1 MIIKNRLKEYVIKL
15 NSLEYSCKIFLT
27 VISKSYTKSIWFP
40 EYTFNY
46 FIYDLDSFFMNSS
59 EKLSKQICDNH
70 QIIFILNQKLWQLW
84 INEIRESLLSG
95 KIPFDESMDRY
106 KQEISHVKDIQSSAK
121 ECIINSKKL
130 LKKVDTLLLKN
141 SSTNF
146 IFMNPNY
153 DL

>member
-1 MIIKNRLKEYVIKL
+1 
-15 NSLEYSCKIFLT
+15 
-27 VISKSYTKSIWFP
+27 
-40 EYTFNY
+40 
-46 FIYDLDSFFMNSS
+46 
-59 EKLSKQICDNH
+59 
-70 QIIFILNQKLWQLW
+70 
-84 INEIRESLLSG
+84 LSG